1 MLSTDVNAGPKA
13 EGQIPSLSIRDMISL
28 ATRQLSASSRPIDNG
43 FCIALRDYSANQSIN
58 VNLTKSEVGLGT
70 NLKVEIERLKETD
83 QISVVNLLNVEH
95 LYVTWETKG
104 MISFCY
110 AGDGRFKLINVTNST
125 GVMILEDVDRR
136 ARPRD
141 DEELSESQRR
151 AQSQRRIFYHIG
163 TLFDKVVAHDPTKP
177 LEGSVA
183 SEDEGDD
190 KDKAENEPMV

>member
-1 MLSTDVNAGPKA
+1 MPSEVNAGLNT
-13 EGQIPSLSIRDMISL
+13 EGQIPGLSIRDMISL

-43 FCIALRDYSANQSIN
+43 FCIALRNYSTNQAIN
-58 VNLTKSEVGLGT
+58 VNLTKSDVGLGT
-70 NLKVEIERLKETD
+70 NLKIEIEKLKETEK
-83 QISVVNLLNVEH
+83 ISVVNFLNIEH

-110 AGDGRFKLINVTNST
+110 AGDGRFKLVNVTTES
-125 GVMILEDVDRR
+125 GVMVLEDIDKRT
-136 ARPRD
+136 RPQK

-177 LEGSVA
+177 LEGSVEA
-183 SEDEGDD
+183 EEGPAPSD
-190 KDKAENEPMV
+190 KEPMV